1 MGKDEKKEKVEK
13 QQVELP
19 PGAAK
24 GPIRDNAEVICFAV
38 LLILFLKTFVG
49 QHMSIP
55 TGSMRNT
62 LMIGDHLLINKF
74 IYARAQWDW
83 EAKLFPMRA
92 VQRGDI
98 ITFRYPMN
106 RDMDYVKRCM
116 AVPGDRVEIRDKRL
130 YLNGKLTTGA
140 FEHHIVEAASGPE
153 PGPWNPGRNAGEIY
167 PRSSGNW
174 HFDAAL
180 NPDTV
185 TVNRQGMTP
194 EGEGMPYGF
203 RDNVPVF
210 TVPAEHV
217 LAMGDNRDNS
227 EDSRYWGFVP
237 IDHLRGRP
245 FLVVWSFREGG
256 NDDQSAKTPDGAGD
270 VLMNYIDGAR
280 HFFTWSRWE
289 RTGFIP
295 R

>member
-1 MGKDEKKEKVEK
+1 MGKDKQKEKVDE
-13 QQVELP
+13 QVLELP

-24 GPIRDNAEVICFAV
+24 GTLRDNAELACFGV
-38 LLILFLKTFVG
+38 LLLVFLKTFVG
-49 QHMSIP
+49 QHMVIP

-62 LMIGDHLLINKF
+62 LMIGDHLIINKF
-74 IYARAQWDW
+74 IYAQAQWDW

-106 RDMDYVKRCM
+106 RDQDYVKRCV
-116 AVPGDRVEIRDKRL
+116 ATPGDRVEIRDKRL
-130 YLNGKLTTGA
+130 YVNQKLITGA
-140 FEHHIVEAASGPE
+140 FEHHIVDGNPE
-153 PGPWNPGRNAGEIY
+153 GGPWTLGRNAGELY
-167 PRSSGNW
+167 SRPEGNW
-174 HFDAAL
+174 HWDPAL
-180 NPDTV
+180 NPDSLTLD
-185 TVNRQGMTP
+185 RQGMSP
-194 EGEGMPYGF
+194 EGETQPYGF
-203 RDNVPVF
+203 RDNVPPF
-210 TVPAEHV
+210 TVPPEHI

-227 EDSRYWGFVP
+227 MDSRYWGFVP
-237 IDHLRGRP
+237 VDHLRGRP
-245 FLVVWSFREGG
+245 FMVAWSFREGG
-256 NDDQSAKTPDGAGD
+256 NDDQSAKSPGGAGD